1 MENKVWKGDKDITV
15 IKDES
20 LKVMEHHA
28 NKQIEALKEQASILV
43 KQAEEIKER
52 VNLAYLVAGAEY
64 GFEPVSLRP
73 YYPYKSDDKLIL
85 TLISPDE
92 WNSPYSEFVAKV
104 RKLGDSTWE
113 KIIEENEKNDNRSS

>member
-73 YYPYKSDDKLIL
+73 YYLYKSDDKLIL

-104 RKLGDSTWE
+104 RKLGDPTWE

>member
-43 KQAEEIKER
+43 KQAEEIKE
-52 VNLAYLVAGAEY
+52 
-64 GFEPVSLRP
+64 
-73 YYPYKSDDKLIL
+73 
-85 TLISPDE
+85 
-92 WNSPYSEFVAKV
+92 
-104 RKLGDSTWE
+104 
-113 KIIEENEKNDNRSS
+113 

>member
-73 YYPYKSDDKLIL
+73 YYLYKYDDKLIL

>member
-1 MENKVWKGDKDITV
+1 MSSFKQNSNNWKSQKDLT
-15 IKDES
+15 
-20 LKVMEHHA
+20 
-28 NKQIEALKEQASILV
+28 
-43 KQAEEIKER
+43 AEEIKER

-73 YYPYKSDDKLIL
+73 YYLYKSDDKLIL

-113 KIIEENEKNDNRSS
+113 KIIEENEKNDNRSSRAR